1 MFKYK
6 KDDARKR
13 SSTYCSGVVL
23 LILKRFKFSRGY
35 SNSESSHSKLLSKM
49 AVLKISAYLKE
60 KMCGGD
66 FNS

>member
-23 LILKRFKFSRGY
+23 LILKRFKFY